1 MELGGR
7 FGRHAFAEG
16 KWREGRDW
24 AVRALKLPA
33 DQPELRAWLLYSAG
47 LLSICLGDTE
57 GSEAYGTEMLELG
70 RKLASRDIVSAA
82 LHVLADAAGVRGS
95 LDLARERYAEAAR
108 TTVHPAHGWILERSL
123 GEIAALQGDW
133 VHAAVTYRRV
143 LAAFERLGDSFEW
156 VRTAIYL
163 AALLVQDGQV
173 AEAASLTDQLSA
185 EARSFGVATFEIEI
199 LALRAAISSRRGQP
213 HAAARLLG
221 AATRV
226 GRHLGVPLERA
237 LGDCPMLQAEVRRCI
252 GQLREELGNQEL
264 EDELSRGA
272 SLPPAEVAALRSGG

>member
-16 KWREGRDW
+16 RWREGRDW

-47 LLSICLGDTE
+47 LLSICLGDAE

-185 EARSFGVATFEIEI
+185 EAQSFGVATFEIEI

-213 HAAARLLG
+213 QG
-221 AATRV
+221 ASPSCVRSSATRSSRTSCP
-226 GRHLGVPLERA
+226 GER
-237 LGDCPMLQAEVRRCI
+237 PSHRR
-252 GQLREELGNQEL
+252 R
-264 EDELSRGA
+264 
-272 SLPPAEVAALRSGG
+272 